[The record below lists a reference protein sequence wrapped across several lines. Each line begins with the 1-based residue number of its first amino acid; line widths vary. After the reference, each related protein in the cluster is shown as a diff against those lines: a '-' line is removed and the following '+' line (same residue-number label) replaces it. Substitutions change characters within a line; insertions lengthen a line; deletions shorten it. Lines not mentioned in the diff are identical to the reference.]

1 MLSRKPKPPD
11 PTTVVLQPLEDQL
24 PYKAAVAE
32 LAALENRLAE
42 SREQRKRAIARAM
55 GAKPGR
61 SAVERAKLL
70 VAGGKVDP
78 TSPADDRL
86 AADIEINQIL
96 LPAICEATAK
106 LDEVCREL
114 NYEASL
120 LFKPLH
126 EKALVGHLPL
136 VWLSVRGASSPM
148 VCGERRACG
157 SISSSSTASKIHHRR
172 NTGPKSS
179 SGRSPIS
186 AITIR

>member
-96 LPAICEATAK
+96 LP
-106 LDEVCREL
+106 EVCREL